1 MSFTTQMQLK
11 NYLNLIINM
20 EKEMKKEKTIGLD
33 LTGVDVNKEIIL
45 EDNPVLHVSV
55 LEDQLKQAEDK
66 HVRLYAEFENYKR
79 RVQKEKEELVLNT
92 KTKMLSAV
100 LDMDSDITIAIK
112 SMDKVD
118 KGLLLIAQKLE
129 TFLKNQGIE
138 PIQTDT
144 YDEDLHEVISVL
156 ETGEN
161 EIIDVVTKGYSLNGK
176 PFRYPKIVLGR

>member
-20 EKEMKKEKTIGLD
+20 EEKENLEQVEITI
-33 LTGVDVNKEIIL
+33 
-45 EDNPVLHVSV
+45 
-55 LEDQLKQAEDK
+55 EDQLKQAEDK

>member
-1 MSFTTQMQLK
+1 MENNIEIESAENELNDK
-11 NYLNLIINM
+11 YLR
-20 EKEMKKEKTIGLD
+20 KC
-33 LTGVDVNKEIIL
+33 
-45 EDNPVLHVSV
+45 
-55 LEDQLKQAEDK
+55 
-66 HVRLYAEFENYKR
+66 AEFENYKR

-100 LDMDSDITIAIK
+100 LDMDSDITLAIK
-112 SMDKVD
+112 SMKKVD

-161 EIIDVVTKGYSLNGK
+161 KIIDVVTKGYSLNGN